1 VPGDALENQWLPAAR
16 WPILG
21 DMFRHAVALK
31 PAAAGSLAAAL
42 KLAGGK
48 RG

>member
-1 VPGDALENQWLPAAR
+1 
-16 WPILG
+16 
-21 DMFRHAVALK
+21 MFRYAVALK

-48 RG
+48 RR